1 MVSLEAIVSG
11 IGYAVLA
18 LLLGVLVTTGFLLPG
33 GEPKE
38 LRQELLRAGAYLVI
52 AFLIIA
58 VVSLL
63 IQGAKLRQGTV
74 PSLDVLVR
82 YLTMTQ
88 SGKVWLLREAYG
100 AALALVLFW
109 FARNTASVKTIRC
122 VFFLALPLVAS
133 RSFTSHAVAVKED
146 TMVVVAAD
154 AAHLIA
160 TGLWGGGL
168 LALFW
173 ILYRVVKKVTLPLSW
188 AAETVRRFSRLALGS
203 VAVLVLTGLYQSW
216 IQVGNLRTLFGTD
229 YGRVLLFKLVIFIA
243 MLGFGALNFLSTGPR
258 LFQAAQG
265 NTNTNDLSSARKA
278 LRRIGAESFLALLVF
293 FVTGLLTVLPP
304 GVHAVHQ
311 AGVANGAPIAAAGD
325 EPAAKLNPAEGA
337 SIEII
342 SPKAEQVFKGD
353 KVPLRFK
360 LTKGKRGHHVHAY
373 VDGELMGMF
382 ESSQGTLNGIRPGR
396 HVLELRVVAEDHQT
410 ELDASDRITFVVK

>member
-1 MVSLEAIVSG
+1 MLSLEAIVSG
-11 IGYAVLA
+11 MGYAVLGF
-18 LLLGVLVTTGFLLPG
+18 LLGVLVTAGFLLPG

-38 LRQELLRAGAYLVI
+38 LRQTLTFSGAYMTA

-58 VVSLL
+58 MVSLV
-63 IQGAKLRQGTV
+63 IQGAKLQRGAI
-74 PSLDVLVR
+74 PSLDVLSR
-82 YLTMTQ
+82 YLSMTQ
-88 SGKVWLLREAYG
+88 SGKVWLLREVYG
-100 AALALVLFW
+100 AALVVILFW
-109 FARNTASVKTIRC
+109 FARKAASVKAIRC
-122 VFFLALPLVAS
+122 VFFLALPLVAG

-173 ILYRVVKKVTLPLSW
+173 ILHRGIKKMTLPLSW
-188 AAETVRRFSRLALGS
+188 AAEMIRRFSRLALGS

-229 YGRVLLFKLVIFIA
+229 YGRVLLLKLVLFIT
-243 MLGFGALNFLSTGPR
+243 MLGFGALNFLATGPALLR
-258 LFQAAQG
+258 AARG
-265 NTNTNDLSSARKA
+265 NVNDLSLAPRA

-311 AGVANGAPIAAAGD
+311 NALANASSSAAPSSQLL
-325 EPAAKLNPAEGA
+325 KPAEGA
-337 SIEII
+337 SVEII
-342 SPKAEQVFKGD
+342 SPKAEQVFTGD
-353 KVPLRFK
+353 RVPLRFK

-373 VDGELMGMF
+373 IDGELMGMF
-382 ESSQGTLNGIRPGR
+382 TGKQGTLNGIGPGS
-396 HVLELRVVAEDHQT
+396 HILELRVVTEDHQT
-410 ELDASDRITFVVK
+410 ELDARDRVEFIVK

>member
-11 IGYAVLA
+11 MGYAVLA
-18 LLLGVLVTTGFLLPG
+18 LLLGVLVAAGFLLPT

-38 LRQELLRAGAYLVI
+38 LRQKLLSAGAYLVI
-52 AFLIIA
+52 VFLIIA

-63 IQGAKLRQGTV
+63 IQGAKLRQGTL

-88 SGKVWLLREAYG
+88 SGKIWLLREAYG
-100 AALALVLFW
+100 AALALILFW
-109 FARNTASVKTIRC
+109 FARNTASLKAIRC

-133 RSFTSHAVAVKED
+133 RSFTSHAVAVKEN

-154 AAHLIA
+154 ATHLIA

-173 ILYRVVKKVTLPLSW
+173 ILYRGTKESTLPLSW
-188 AAETVRRFSRLALGS
+188 AAETVRRFSKLALGS

-216 IQVGNLRTLFGTD
+216 IQVGNLKTLFGTD
-229 YGRVLLFKLVIFIA
+229 YGRVLAFKLVIFIA
-243 MLGFGALNFLSTGPR
+243 MLGFGALNFLFTRPKLLRAGQQNPNE
-258 LFQAAQG
+258 LAP
-265 NTNTNDLSSARKA
+265 ARKA
-278 LRRIGAESFLALLVF
+278 LARIGVESFLALLVF

-311 AGVANGAPIAAAGD
+311 AALANGSPIVTASNQ
-325 EPAAKLNPAEGA
+325 PTKKLNPAEGA
-337 SIEII
+337 SVVII

-382 ESSQGTLNGIRPGR
+382 ESRQGTLNGIRPGR

-410 ELDASDRITFVVK
+410 ELDASDEVRFTVK

>member
-11 IGYAVLA
+11 MGYAVLA
-18 LLLGVLVTTGFLLPG
+18 LLLGVLVSAGFLLPT

-38 LRQELLRAGAYLVI
+38 LRQKLVRAGAYLVI
-52 AFLIIA
+52 VFLIIA

-63 IQGAKLRQGTV
+63 IQGAKLRQGTL
-74 PSLDVLVR
+74 PSFDVLVR
-82 YLTMTQ
+82 YLAMTQ

-100 AALALVLFW
+100 TALALILFW

-146 TMVVVAAD
+146 TMVAVAAD

-173 ILYRVVKKVTLPLSW
+173 ILYRGVKKVTLPLSW
-188 AAETVRRFSRLALGS
+188 AAETVRRFSRLALAS

-243 MLGFGALNFLSTGPR
+243 MLGFGSLNFLSTGPR

-265 NTNTNDLSSARKA
+265 NTNDLSSARKA

-311 AGVANGAPIAAAGD
+311 AGVANGTPIAAAGGQS
-325 EPAAKLNPAEGA
+325 AAKLNPAEGA
-337 SIEII
+337 SVEII
-342 SPKAEQVFKGD
+342 SPEAEQVFKGD

-382 ESSQGTLNGIRPGR
+382 ESRQGTLNGIRPGR

>member
-11 IGYAVLA
+11 MGYAVLA
-18 LLLGVLVTTGFLLPG
+18 LLLGVLVSAGFLLPT

-38 LRQELLRAGAYLVI
+38 LRQTLLRAGAYLVI
-52 AFLIIA
+52 VFLIIA

-63 IQGAKLRQGTV
+63 IQGAKLRQGTL
-74 PSLDVLVR
+74 PSYGRAGSLSHDDSKRQNLAPARSLRRSAGACNILVR
-82 YLTMTQ
+82 EKLGERK
-88 SGKVWLLREAYG
+88 S
-100 AALALVLFW
+100 
-109 FARNTASVKTIRC
+109 NTLG
-122 VFFLALPLVAS
+122 FLA
-133 RSFTSHAVAVKED
+133 RSPSCGKPQLYQSCRGCEREYYGRRGCRCCPSYSYWTLGRRPV
-146 TMVVVAAD
+146 D
-154 AAHLIA
+154 AFLDS
-160 TGLWGGGL
+160 
-168 LALFW
+168 
-173 ILYRVVKKVTLPLSW
+173 LSW
-188 AAETVRRFSRLALGS
+188 RKKNDSSFVLGGRDGTRFSRLALGS

-258 LFQAAQG
+258 LLQAAQG
-265 NTNTNDLSSARKA
+265 NTTDLSWARKA

-311 AGVANGAPIAAAGD
+311 AAVANGTPIAAAGGQ
-325 EPAAKLNPAEGA
+325 PAAKLNPAEGA

-382 ESSQGTLNGIRPGR
+382 ESRQGTLNGIRPGR